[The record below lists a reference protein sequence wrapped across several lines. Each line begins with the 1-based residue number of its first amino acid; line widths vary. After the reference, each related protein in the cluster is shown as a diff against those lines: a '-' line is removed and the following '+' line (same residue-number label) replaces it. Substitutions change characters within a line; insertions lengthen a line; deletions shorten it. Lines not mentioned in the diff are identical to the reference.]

1 MKRINILLITVLAV
15 ASASCKV
22 QEIDEIAIDET
33 YREINATIIS
43 DSAPETKTYMG
54 ELSTTYPVLWSEGD
68 QIGLISGGVSTF
80 TLVPDSSDGT
90 KAAFSGTAA
99 EIVGTFP
106 STSVFPAAY
115 PAQDAFADVSGGEIL
130 VGSYLPVKQTYINGT
145 FSDNVYPM
153 ASVSMDGL
161 NYGFY
166 NLGGVIQL
174 RIKGNGGERGDK
186 IKAIYLTGNN
196 GETIAGGVGMKF
208 NVETG
213 NPISSSIDKDHH
225 YKVEAYGSEHYERV
239 IIDFGETPLQ
249 LSTTEAAV
257 INIAVIPQTFTEG
270 FTVEIIDGGNF
281 GSTKMAINESIT
293 IKRSHVKQ
301 MKEIIYDD
309 EHVEPLEVAN
319 SYIFPDAGY
328 YIMPAYAMG
337 NRMGV
342 HLDTEGR
349 NIEADV
355 LWSDLIYPDG
365 SLKPAV
371 TNIEYL
377 KFEDGANMLQFKIN
391 IDPDT
396 GQPYRGNTV
405 VSIYDADTKVII
417 WSWHIWMTE
426 QPHDVI
432 TNGKCSAGSYEGE
445 LPDGTPYSYKAEASN
460 GALVILDRNLGAISA
475 TPEDGWKTYGLYYQN
490 GRYNPFIGGHFNGS
504 AVRSPLT
511 TYTNARNEQNF
522 STVREWEDTAF
533 GSATAP
539 TWHNEMLAEY
549 GWHYGEYGWLYKSG
563 FLNLLESMQQPM
575 VFSSNVDIDS
585 NGQWTNY
592 EDPVNKS
599 WLDNSIKDEKGKMV
613 TSGTHGATGL
623 SDGGHQ
629 AYWNRTKTIMD
640 PCPVGYSVLGKGD
653 IEGDFFGNDTK
664 TYIADE
670 ERGIFGCTST
680 YSGTSVWWPAAG
692 FRTIYGRMA
701 DVGYIGAYFHFDH
714 IAAEHGGHGSFFR
727 LDYNK
732 GARKGSW
739 DEMTVMTNH
748 ASSIRCVR
756 EKQDTSKYPLK

>member
-1 MKRINILLITVLAV
+1 MKRINILLITAIAI

-43 DSAPETKTYMG
+43 DSAPQTKTHMG

-68 QIGLISGGVSTF
+68 QIGLLSGGVSTF

-90 KAAFSGTAA
+90 KASFSGTAA

-174 RIKGNGGERGDK
+174 RLKGNGERTEK
-186 IKAIYLTGNN
+186 IKALYLTGNN

-208 NVETG
+208 NVTTG
-213 NPISSSIDKDHH
+213 EPVASSVDKDYN
-225 YKVEAYGSEHYERV
+225 YKVETYGSEHYERV
-239 IIDFGETPLQ
+239 IIDFGETPLE
-249 LSTTEAAV
+249 LSESEAAV
-257 INIAVIPQTFTEG
+257 INIAVIPQTFTKG
-270 FTVEIIDGGNF
+270 FTVELVDGVKL
-281 GSTKMAINESIT
+281 GSTYLAINDPIT

-301 MKEIIYDD
+301 MKEINYNSND
-309 EHVEPLEVAN
+309 VKPLEVAN
-319 SYIFPDAGY
+319 SYIFTDAGY
-328 YIMPAYAMG
+328 YLMPAFAMG
-337 NRMGV
+337 NRLGV
-342 HLDTEGR
+342 RLDTEGR

-355 LWSDLIYPDG
+355 LWSDIINSDR

-377 KFEDGANMLQFKIN
+377 KFADGQNMLQFKIN

-432 TNGKCSAGSYEGE
+432 TNGSCSAGSYTCEMPGGWTYDYE
-445 LPDGTPYSYKAEASN
+445 AEASD

-475 TPEDGWKTYGLYYQN
+475 NPADGWKTYGLYYQN
-490 GRYNPFIGGHFNGS
+490 GRYNPFIGGYDNGS
-504 AVRSPLT
+504 AVRENLT
-511 TYTNARNEQNF
+511 TLYAPNEQNF
-522 STVREWEDTAF
+522 RTVREWESDAF
-533 GSATAP
+533 GYATAP
-539 TWHNEMLAEY
+539 TWHNKMLAEY
-549 GWHYGEYGWLYKSG
+549 GWHYGDYGWLYKSG
-563 FLNLLESMQQPM
+563 FLTVTESIHQPM
-575 VFSSNVDIDS
+575 VFSSNVANDG
-585 NGQWTNY
+585 NGQWTDY
-592 EDPVNKS
+592 ENSDNKS
-599 WLDNSIKDEKGKMV
+599 WLDNSMKDEKGKQV
-613 TSGTHGATGL
+613 TTGTHGATGL
-623 SDGGHQ
+623 SDGGHE

-640 PCPVGYSVLGKGD
+640 PCPVGYSVLGKGNGD
-653 IEGDFFGNDTK
+653 GDFFNKDVM
-664 TYIADE
+664 TYTADE
-670 ERGIFGCTST
+670 TNGIFGCTST
-680 YSGTSVWWPAAG
+680 YNGTSIWWPAAG
-692 FRTIYGRMA
+692 FRDIYGKMA

-727 LDYNK
+727 LSFNNK
-732 GARKGSW
+732 GQIQGGW
-739 DEMTVMTNH
+739 EEMTVMTNH
-748 ASSIRCVR
+748 ASSVRCVR